1 MESTVMSHRVR
12 TEPWPHARGTRSCV
26 AAVLL
31 TLAGC
36 QAAAGV
42 GAAQPDVDVREA
54 YIEILG
60 PG

>member
-1 MESTVMSHRVR
+1 MSHRVR

-31 TLAGC
+31 TLVGC